1 MTRTD
6 HSDRPKRPGHDARTL
21 AFYEENAARYGRET
35 EPPHPPRRLVDFA
48 ARLPEG
54 GFVLDLGA
62 GSGWAAEFL
71 ATLGHRVIA
80 LDAAAAMARMAGERA
95 GVLAIRAGFD
105 EVHGR
110 EVLDGIWACH
120 ALQHAPR
127 DLMPV
132 LLVRLGATLRPGGWF
147 HLDLHEA
154 RPDEPLT
161 LRDTLGRLYNHYTGD
176 EIRQLLAAAGLD
188 IHAFGRKD
196 EHGFDGRPITTM
208 SILARREG
216 DAADG

>member
-1 MTRTD
+1 VTRND
-6 HSDRPKRPGHDARTL
+6 HPDRPAEPGHDAGTL

-54 GFVLDLGA
+54 AFVLDLGA
-62 GSGWAAEFL
+62 GTGWAAGFL

-80 LDAAAAMARMAGERA
+80 LDAAAAMTRLAGERR

-127 DLMPV
+127 E
-132 LLVRLGATLRPGGWF
+132 LLPAFLARLSEALRPGGWF
-147 HLDLHEA
+147 HLDMHEA

-161 LRDTLGRLYNHYTGD
+161 LRDTLGRLYNHYAEE
-176 EIRQLLAAAGLD
+176 EIRRLLETAGLA
-188 IHAFGRKD
+188 IHAFRRKD

-216 DAADG
+216 EQVDG